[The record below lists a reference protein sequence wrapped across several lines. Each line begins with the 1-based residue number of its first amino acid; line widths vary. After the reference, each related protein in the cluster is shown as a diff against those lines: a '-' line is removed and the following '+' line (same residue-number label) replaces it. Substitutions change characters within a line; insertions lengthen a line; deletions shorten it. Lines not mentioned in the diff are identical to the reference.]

1 MDPQKCAPA
10 ALGVLFVDGFREQRS
25 GSAVALLAS
34 ALYGWLYQWTAGV
47 GQEDLK
53 LSDAVLS
60 DTLQPEGGQP
70 PHVTLTIPRL
80 ALAEDVS
87 ASWLLAESSW
97 ASLFRAPQFLGLA
110 RWIWKVSTCLLVLQ
124 FVIPMRRHWNQAC
137 VREAPLGRRVADALM
152 ALAYLGLMGVAAV
165 LSVLVSLV
173 LLVLAIASYLPIP
186 RIDDAVR
193 WVVVQVSAVL
203 GDSYMLAH
211 CPVQFAAMR
220 TQIGRDLDW
229 LHARCDKVAV
239 VAHSQGA
246 AIVDQVLKEHEC
258 RSDRLT
264 GLVTLGQGISKLA
277 LMQRLD
283 WDPNV
288 RTAARQSRFF
298 VTAGMASAGL
308 PALGAV
314 ATRWFGITQ
323 LRGLSDSW
331 LTVVLILAG
340 FTSLGVGIWRAM
352 HAGCRA
358 LENDLSLT
366 KAGYLW
372 SDYYASAD
380 PVSNGPL
387 PRRDEVAPGKL
398 LPKPCKEVF
407 NSGSVLFDHNGYLHN
422 RDELLPRL
430 INDLIRAASAE
441 PTSSDEYQLVSKDLI
456 EGARGRRL
464 RLVRFLIGA
473 RIAALAVCVLAWYAD
488 TDSVMRRPLDW
499 LTRLLPTHDQM
510 DSGTIR
516 LVGALIITAAFYAL
530 AVTVWR
536 ISIGRSAERFFR
548 TATAGARPR
557 PRDLESASAPTT
569 AHSVPGAA
577 H

>member
-1 MDPQKCAPA
+1 MHPQESASA
-10 ALGVLFVDGFREQRS
+10 AFGVLFVDGFREQRR

-34 ALYGWLYQWTAGV
+34 ALYGWLFRWTAGA
-47 GQEDLK
+47 GQEELK

-60 DTLQPEGGQP
+60 DALQPEDGQP
-70 PHVTLTIPRL
+70 PHVTLTIPQL
-80 ALAEDVS
+80 ALGEDVS

-97 ASLFRAPQFLGLA
+97 ASLFTAPQFLGLA
-110 RWIWKVSTCLLVLQ
+110 QWIWKVSTCLLVLQ
-124 FVIPMRRHWNQAC
+124 FVIPLRRHWNQAW
-137 VREAPLGRRVADALM
+137 VREAPSRRRAADALM
-152 ALAYLGLMGVAAV
+152 ALAYLVLMGVAAV

-229 LHARCDKVAV
+229 LHARCGKVAV
-239 VAHSQGA
+239 IAHSQGA
-246 AIVDQVLKEHEC
+246 AIVHQVLKEHEC

-283 WDPNV
+283 WDPKV
-288 RTAARQSRFF
+288 RAAAWQSRML

-308 PALGAV
+308 PAVGAV
-314 ATRWFGITQ
+314 ASRWLGITQ
-323 LRGLSDSW
+323 LRDLADFP
-331 LTVVLILAG
+331 LTVVLILVG
-340 FTSLGVGIWRAM
+340 FATLGVGVLRAM

-358 LENDLSLT
+358 LENDLSLPE
-366 KAGYLW
+366 AGYLW

-387 PRRDEVAPGKL
+387 PRREEADPGKL
-398 LPKPCKEVF
+398 LPAPCEEVF
-407 NSGSVLFDHNGYLHN
+407 NSGSVFFDHNGYLRNH
-422 RDELLPRL
+422 DELLPRL
-430 INDLIRAASAE
+430 INDLVRAASEE
-441 PTSSDEYQLVSKDLI
+441 PTGSDGFQLVSKEHID
-456 EGARGRRL
+456 ASRDRRL

-473 RIAALAVCVLAWYAD
+473 RILTVVLFVTTWWGGPYSA
-488 TDSVMRRPLDW
+488 MRRPLDW
-499 LTRLLPTHDQM
+499 LTRLLSAHGQM

-530 AVTVWR
+530 AVTIWR
-536 ISIGRSAERFFR
+536 VMIGQSAGRFFR
-548 TATAGARPR
+548 TAAGGAEPR
-557 PRDLESASAPTT
+557 PRGLESASAPTT
-569 AHSVPGAA
+569 AHRIPGAA